1 VTDADGADATLAD
14 RIAARGRDALVERLR
29 KAYADA
35 AVSHSDIVS
44 LDGERI
50 EALVQSA
57 ADRADGLQW
66 RRALANVA
74 SEELGVSLAEALTHP
89 AVREAQEQLGAPS
102 YEASL
107 AELVARPVPPPA
119 PEPVASEPEP
129 VAPEP
134 EPVASDPASGVFE
147 AGAQLEGVQADETYV
162 ELMPEPTPIDEEP
175 GPAPVQPELMIDEP
189 EEHGATGELEAVE
202 ADDAIFELLPPPEPL
217 EYEDGSYE
225 ALPAEVEAAAPPLLE
240 QVPYEPEAEAA
251 PPEAEAEPAAVAVGV
266 AVAEPAAAPEPSS
279 VPVAPAPAWVG
290 EPTQAHALDD
300 VAPEL
305 TAPLAPEPVAVEQ
318 SAVVAPEEVAPIAAP
333 ESYGENYGSEHT
345 DYPPPPDENLQVLAY
360 HLGGVANL
368 PTGRDGLDLR
378 LSESGLDILQP
389 QGEIIGRLHWN
400 EIDALE
406 VIAVRGRLRRQARTQ
421 SRIVVRTKHGDAS
434 FEIPGL
440 SSEDLEARVE
450 PLISRYASA

>member
-1 VTDADGADATLAD
+1 VSDANDADAMLAD
-14 RIAARGRDALVERLR
+14 RIASRGRDALVERLR

-35 AVSHSDIVS
+35 AASHSDIVS
-44 LDGERI
+44 LDESRI

-119 PEPVASEPEP
+119 TPEPDMPAPAP
-129 VAPEP
+129 APEP
-134 EPVASDPASGVFE
+134 AFEPAEHLE
-147 AGAQLEGVQADETYV
+147 AVSADETYV
-162 ELMPEPTPIDEEP
+162 ELLPEPAPIEQEP
-175 GPAPVQPELMIDEP
+175 AAPPVQPEMMIDEP
-189 EEHGATGELEAVE
+189 EAHGATGELEAVE
-202 ADDAIFELLPPPEPL
+202 ADDAVFELLPAPEPVD
-217 EYEDGSYE
+217 YETGSYE
-225 ALPAEVEAAAPPLLE
+225 AIPDQVEESAPPVLE
-240 QVPYEPEAEAA
+240 QVPYEPEAEQQTAEPQA
-251 PPEAEAEPAAVAVGV
+251 PPEASAPE
-266 AVAEPAAAPEPSS
+266 AAAAETPPEP
-279 VPVAPAPAWVG
+279 PAPEAPAPEEYVG
-290 EPTQAHALDD
+290 EPTQAHVLDD
-300 VAPEL
+300 VAPEF
-305 TAPLAPEPVAVEQ
+305 TGPLAPDPAAAERPVPEASDAEPEQ
-318 SAVVAPEEVAPIAAP
+318 SAAVAVA
-333 ESYGENYGSEHT
+333 ESYGESYGSEHT
-345 DYPPPPDENLQVLAY
+345 DYPPPRDDNFQVLAY

-389 QGEIIGRLHWN
+389 EGEIIGRLHWN

-406 VIAVRGRLRRQARTQ
+406 VVAVRGRLRRQARTL

-434 FEIPGL
+434 FEVPGL

>member
-1 VTDADGADATLAD
+1 MTDAGAADETLAD
-14 RIAARGRDALVERLR
+14 RIAARGREALVERLR

-35 AVSHSDIVS
+35 AASHSDIVS
-44 LDGERI
+44 LDSERI
-50 EALVQSA
+50 EVLVQSA

-66 RRALANVA
+66 RRALASVA

-89 AVREAQEQLGAPS
+89 AVRQAQEQLGAPS

-119 PEPVASEPEP
+119 PEPVAPDPEP
-129 VAPEP
+129 L
-134 EPVASDPASGVFE
+134 ASDPAAGGFE
-147 AGAQLEGVQADETYV
+147 AGAHLEAVQADETYV
-162 ELMPEPTPIDEEP
+162 ELLPEPTPIDEQADP
-175 GPAPVQPELMIDEP
+175 VPAQPKMVIDEP

-202 ADDAIFELLPPPEPL
+202 ADDAIFELLPSPEPL
-217 EYEDGSYE
+217 EYEVGSYE
-225 ALPAEVEAAAPPLLE
+225 AIPDEVEEAAPPLLE
-240 QVPYEPEAEAA
+240 QVPYEPEPE
-251 PPEAEAEPAAVAVGV
+251 PEAEATPPAA
-266 AVAEPAAAPEPSS
+266 E
-279 VPVAPAPAWVG
+279 WVG
-290 EPTQAHALDD
+290 EPTQAHPLDD

-305 TAPLAPEPVAVEQ
+305 TGPLAPETPEIPAVEPT
-318 SAVVAPEEVAPIAAP
+318 VVVVPEEVAPIAAP
-333 ESYGENYGSEHT
+333 ESYGENYGGEHT

>member
-1 VTDADGADATLAD
+1 MTDANGTHATLAD

-35 AVSHSDIVS
+35 AASHSDIVS
-44 LDGERI
+44 LDSERI
-50 EALVQSA
+50 EVLVQSA
-57 ADRADGLQW
+57 ADRSDGLQW
-66 RRALANVA
+66 RRALASVA

-89 AVREAQEQLGAPS
+89 AVRQAQEQLGAPS

-119 PEPVASEPEP
+119 PEPVAADREPVASEPVAQSEPEP
-129 VAPEP
+129 VANG
-134 EPVASDPASGVFE
+134 PAAGVFE
-147 AGAQLEGVQADETYV
+147 AGAHLEAVQADETYV
-162 ELMPEPTPIDEEP
+162 ELLPEPTPIDEQP
-175 GPAPVQPELMIDEP
+175 GPVPVQPEMVIDEP

-217 EYEDGSYE
+217 EYEVGSYE
-225 ALPAEVEAAAPPLLE
+225 AIPDEIEEAAPPVLD
-240 QVPYEPEAEAA
+240 QVPYEPEAEET
-251 PPEAEAEPAAVAVGV
+251 PPE
-266 AVAEPAAAPEPSS
+266 
-279 VPVAPAPAWVG
+279 PAWVG
-290 EPTQAHALDD
+290 EPTQAHPLDD
-300 VAPEL
+300 LAPEL
-305 TAPLAPEPVAVEQ
+305 TGSLALETREAPAVEP
-318 SAVVAPEEVAPIAAP
+318 ATAAAPEELAPIAAP
-333 ESYGENYGSEHT
+333 ESYGENYGGEHT

-378 LSESGLDILQP
+378 ISESGLDILQP

>member
-1 VTDADGADATLAD
+1 VTDVGGADETLAD

-35 AVSHSDIVS
+35 AASHSDIVS
-44 LDGERI
+44 LDSERI
-50 EALVQSA
+50 EVLVQSA

-89 AVREAQEQLGAPS
+89 AVRQAQEQLGAPS

-107 AELVARPVPPPA
+107 AELVARPVPPPDPELLA
-119 PEPVASEPEP
+119 PDPESAASEAEPEPEP

-134 EPVASDPASGVFE
+134 EPVASEPAAGVFE
-147 AGAQLEGVQADETYV
+147 AGAQLEAVQADETYV
-162 ELMPEPTPIDEEP
+162 ELLPEPTPIDEQS
-175 GPAPVQPELMIDEP
+175 GPVPTQPEMVIDEP
-189 EEHGATGELEAVE
+189 EQHGATGELEAVE

-217 EYEDGSYE
+217 EYEVGSYE
-225 ALPAEVEAAAPPLLE
+225 AIPDEVEQAAPPLLE
-240 QVPYEPEAEAA
+240 QVPYEPEAEAT
-251 PPEAEAEPAAVAVGV
+251 P
-266 AVAEPAAAPEPSS
+266 
-279 VPVAPAPAWVG
+279 PAPAWVG
-290 EPTQAHALDD
+290 EPTQAHPLDD
-300 VAPEL
+300 VLPEL
-305 TAPLAPEPVAVEQ
+305 TGPLTPETPEAPAIEPTDVAV
-318 SAVVAPEEVAPIAAP
+318 PEELAPIAAP
-333 ESYGENYGSEHT
+333 ESYGENYGGEHT

-440 SSEDLEARVE
+440 SSDDLEARVE

>member
-89 AVREAQEQLGAPS
+89 AVRQAQEQLGAPS

-119 PEPVASEPEP
+119 PEPVA
-129 VAPEP
+129 PEP
-134 EPVASDPASGVFE
+134 EPVASEPVAGVFE
-147 AGAQLEGVQADETYV
+147 AGAQLEAVQADETYV

-175 GPAPVQPELMIDEP
+175 GPAPVQPEMMIDEP

-225 ALPAEVEAAAPPLLE
+225 ALPTEVEDAAPPLLE
-240 QVPYEPEAEAA
+240 QVPYEPEAEATR
-251 PPEAEAEPAAVAVGV
+251 PEPEAQPEPAAAAV

-300 VAPEL
+300 VE
-305 TAPLAPEPVAVEQ
+305 
-318 SAVVAPEEVAPIAAP
+318 PEEVAPIAAP
-333 ESYGENYGSEHT
+333 ESYGESYGGEHT

>member
-1 VTDADGADATLAD
+1 MTDANGADATLAD
-14 RIAARGRDALVERLR
+14 RIANRGRDALVERLR

-35 AVSHSDIVS
+35 AASHADIVS
-44 LDGERI
+44 LDSERI

-57 ADRADGLQW
+57 VDRADGLQW
-66 RRALANVA
+66 RRALASVA
-74 SEELGVSLAEALTHP
+74 SEELGVGLAEALTHP
-89 AVREAQEQLGAPS
+89 AVRQAQEQLGAPS

-119 PEPVASEPEP
+119 PVAA
-129 VAPEP
+129 APA
-134 EPVASDPASGVFE
+134 VDAFE
-147 AGAQLEGVQADETYV
+147 ADAQLEAVQADETYV
-162 ELMPEPTPIDEEP
+162 ELLPEPALIDEEP
-175 GPAPVQPELMIDEP
+175 GPAPAQPEMMIDEP
-189 EEHGATGELEAVE
+189 EPHGATGELEAVE

-217 EYEDGSYE
+217 EYEEGSYE
-225 ALPAEVEAAAPPLLE
+225 AIPDEVEQPAPPILE
-240 QVPYEPEAEAA
+240 QVPYEPEVE
-251 PPEAEAEPAAVAVGV
+251 
-266 AVAEPAAAPEPSS
+266 AAPEP
-279 VPVAPAPAWVG
+279 VAAATPEPEPVAAPEPFAASMPEPTPAPVNAAGEWIG
-290 EPTQAHALDD
+290 EPTQAHALSD
-300 VAPEL
+300 VAPEFSG
-305 TAPLAPEPVAVEQ
+305 PLAPEVTAAAQLE
-318 SAVVAPEEVAPIAAP
+318 AAPEAVAPIAAP
-333 ESYGENYGSEHT
+333 ESYGESYGGEHT
-345 DYPPPPDENLQVLAY
+345 DYPPPPDDNLRVLAY

-389 QGEIIGRLHWN
+389 EGEIIGRLHWN

-406 VIAVRGRLRRQARTQ
+406 VIAVRGRLRRQARAQ